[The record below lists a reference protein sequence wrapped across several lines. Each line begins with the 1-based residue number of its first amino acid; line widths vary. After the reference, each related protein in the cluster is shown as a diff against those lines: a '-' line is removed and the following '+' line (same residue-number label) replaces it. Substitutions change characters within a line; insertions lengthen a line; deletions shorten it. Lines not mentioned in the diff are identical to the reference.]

1 MTKTEVIEALV
12 KTSGSE
18 KKQVKQFL
26 DSLSVVV
33 QKGVKTGGDVPVPG
47 LGKFRVVNRKARV
60 GRNPSTGQPVRIP
73 ARSAVKFTVSKD
85 LKVVVNKGKRGKRG
99 KRGK

>member
-1 MTKTEVIEALV
+1 MQMTKTEVIDALA
-12 KTSGSE
+12 KTSGTE

-33 QKGVKTGGDVPVPG
+33 QKGVKKGDAVPVPG

-60 GRNPSTGQPVRIP
+60 GRNPATGQPIRIP
-73 ARSAVKFTVSKD
+73 AKTAVKFTVSKD
-85 LKVVVNKGKRGKRG
+85 LKIVRKRVKSKKGK
-99 KRGK
+99 